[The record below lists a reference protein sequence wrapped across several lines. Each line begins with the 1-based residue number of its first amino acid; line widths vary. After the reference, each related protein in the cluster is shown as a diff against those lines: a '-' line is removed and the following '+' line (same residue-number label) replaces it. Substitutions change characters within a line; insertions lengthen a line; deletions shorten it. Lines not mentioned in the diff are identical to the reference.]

1 MSRKEEIRKK
11 LKKEQKKELEKL
23 GLNRENEKYIV
34 SLKNEDDDLKVENGK
49 VFTIE
54 GNSKDE
60 VKEKSYNLSSKSIYG
75 YGV

>member
-34 SLKNEDDDLKVENGK
+34 SLKNEDDDLKVET
-49 VFTIE
+49 F
-54 GNSKDE
+54 
-60 VKEKSYNLSSKSIYG
+60 
-75 YGV
+75 